1 MGNLILIFL
10 ALLIGILL
18 QRLKALPKDMHIS
31 LNVIILYV
39 CLPAMTILSI
49 PTLKWSFD
57 LAPLIL
63 VSWLIF
69 GFAYF
74 FFSYLGK
81 KFHWEQSLT
90 GCLILTAGLG
100 NTSFVGLPI
109 IEAALGKDALKFA
122 LLLDQAGT
130 FVVCSTFGLWVATLF
145 SQGIMTK
152 KEMMKKFLVFPPF
165 VSFAIAVCLSVF
177 NIVPHGWSQ
186 VLLERLANMLAP
198 LALVSVGLQLKP
210 KEIKEQWR
218 PLSWGLGFKLILAP
232 MVIYG
237 LFFVFNLLQTINQVA
252 ILEAAMPPMM
262 TASILASS
270 YGLRPGLAGLMVG
283 VGVPLS
289 FLSLFLWYQLI

>member
-1 MGNLILIFL
+1 MANLILIFS

-18 QRLKALPKDMHIS
+18 QRLKTLPKDMHAS

-57 LAPLIL
+57 LVPLIL
-63 VSWLIF
+63 VSWFIF
-69 GFAYF
+69 GLAYF
-74 FFSYLGK
+74 FFSFLGK
-81 KFHWEQSLT
+81 KFHWDQGLT

-130 FVVCSTFGLWVATLF
+130 FAVCSTFGLWVATVF
-145 SQGIMTK
+145 SQGKMSK
-152 KEMMKKFLVFPPF
+152 KEMMKKFIVFPPF

-177 NIVPHGWSQ
+177 NVVPHGQSQ
-186 VLLERLANMLAP
+186 VLLERLASMLAP
-198 LALVSVGLQLKP
+198 LALLSVGLQLKP
-210 KEIKEQWR
+210 KEIREQWR
-218 PLSWGLGFKLILAP
+218 TLSWGLGFKLILAP

-237 LFFVFNLLQTINQVA
+237 LFFVFNLPPTITQVA

-262 TASILASS
+262 TASIVASS

-289 FLSLFLWYQLI
+289 FLTLFLWYQVV

>member
-1 MGNLILIFL
+1 
-10 ALLIGILL
+10 
-18 QRLKALPKDMHIS
+18 
-31 LNVIILYV
+31 
-39 CLPAMTILSI
+39 MTILSI
-49 PTLKWSFD
+49 PALKWSLD
-57 LAPLIL
+57 LIPLIL

-74 FFSYLGK
+74 FFSFLGK
-81 KFHWEQSLT
+81 KFHWEQRLT

-109 IEAALGKDALKFA
+109 IEAALGKEALKFA

-130 FVVCSTFGLWVATLF
+130 FVVCSTFGLWVATFF
-145 SQGIMTK
+145 SQGKISK
-152 KEMMKKFLVFPPF
+152 KDMMKKFLVFPPF
-165 VSFAIAVCLSVF
+165 VSFAIAVCLSIF
-177 NIVPHGWSQ
+177 NVVPQGWAQ
-186 VLLERLANMLAP
+186 ILLERLANMLAP
-198 LALVSVGLQLKP
+198 LALLSVGLQLKP

-218 PLSWGLGFKLILAP
+218 LLSWGLGFKLILAP
-232 MVIYG
+232 MVIYAL
-237 LFFVFNLLQTINQVA
+237 LFLFNVPQTITQVA

-289 FLSLFLWYQLI
+289 FVSLFLWYQLI